1 MTKEKIE
8 NKLFWHY
15 LSGGVLALI
24 WICIEIDI
32 YPVRNT
38 DEYYLGGYNQLSC
51 LCLIILGILVYKV
64 IKIIS
69 LKKQLKKAQL
79 CIENKACLFFV
90 IDAQEKYFF
99 LSLK

>member
-32 YPVRNT
+32 YPVRNIWV
-38 DEYYLGGYNQLSC
+38 D
-51 LCLIILGILVYKV
+51 II
-64 IKIIS
+64 
-69 LKKQLKKAQL
+69 
-79 CIENKACLFFV
+79 N
-90 IDAQEKYFF
+90 
-99 LSLK
+99 

>member
-24 WICIEIDI
+24 WSCIEIDI

-51 LCLIILGILVYKV
+51 L
-64 IKIIS
+64 
-69 LKKQLKKAQL
+69 
-79 CIENKACLFFV
+79 
-90 IDAQEKYFF
+90 
-99 LSLK
+99 

>member
-51 LCLIILGILVYKV
+51 LCLIILGISIYKV

-79 CIENKACLFFV
+79 CIEHK
-90 IDAQEKYFF
+90 
-99 LSLK
+99 

>member
-38 DEYYLGGYNQLSC
+38 EET
-51 LCLIILGILVYKV
+51 
-64 IKIIS
+64 IK
-69 LKKQLKKAQL
+69 KGTVVHRA
-79 CIENKACLFFV
+79 
-90 IDAQEKYFF
+90 
-99 LSLK
+99 

>member
-38 DEYYLGGYNQLSC
+38 DEYYWGGYNQLSC

-79 CIENKACLFFV
+79 CIELDCFFV

>member
-32 YPVRNT
+32 YPV
-38 DEYYLGGYNQLSC
+38 
-51 LCLIILGILVYKV
+51 ILGILVYKV

-69 LKKQLKKAQL
+69 LKKQLKKALL
-79 CIENKACLFFV
+79 CIEHK
-90 IDAQEKYFF
+90 
-99 LSLK
+99 

>member
-24 WICIEIDI
+24 WI
-32 YPVRNT
+32 
-38 DEYYLGGYNQLSC
+38 YYLGGYNQLSC

-69 LKKQLKKAQL
+69 LKKQLKKALL
-79 CIENKACLFFV
+79 CIEHK
-90 IDAQEKYFF
+90 
-99 LSLK
+99 

>member
-24 WICIEIDI
+24 WVCIEIDI

-38 DEYYLGGYNQLSC
+38 GGYNQLSC
-51 LCLIILGILVYKV
+51 LCLIILGILIYKV

-79 CIENKACLFFV
+79 CIEHK
-90 IDAQEKYFF
+90 
-99 LSLK
+99 

>member
-51 LCLIILGILVYKV
+51 LCLII
-64 IKIIS
+64 
-69 LKKQLKKAQL
+69 
-79 CIENKACLFFV
+79 
-90 IDAQEKYFF
+90 
-99 LSLK
+99 

>member
-15 LSGGVLALI
+15 LSGGVLAFI

-38 DEYYLGGYNQLSC
+38 DEYY
-51 LCLIILGILVYKV
+51 
-64 IKIIS
+64 
-69 LKKQLKKAQL
+69 
-79 CIENKACLFFV
+79 
-90 IDAQEKYFF
+90 
-99 LSLK
+99 

>member
-51 LCLIILGILVYKV
+51 LCLIILGILVYKDHLFEET
-64 IKIIS
+64 IKKS
-69 LKKQLKKAQL
+69 TVVHRA
-79 CIENKACLFFV
+79 
-90 IDAQEKYFF
+90 
-99 LSLK
+99 

>member
-1 MTKEKIE
+1 MMTKEIIE
-8 NKLFWHY
+8 NKLFWHHF
-15 LSGGVLALI
+15 SGGVLALI

-32 YPVRNT
+32 YSVRNT

-69 LKKQLKKAQL
+69 LKKQLKNGQL
-79 CIENKACLFFV
+79 CREKKVSLLV
-90 IDAQEKYFF
+90 IM
-99 LSLK
+99 

>member
-51 LCLIILGILVYKV
+51 LCLIILGIAR
-64 IKIIS
+64 IS
-69 LKKQLKKAQL
+69 LERLIVDGRIHPARIEETIKKGTVVHRA
-79 CIENKACLFFV
+79 
-90 IDAQEKYFF
+90 
-99 LSLK
+99 

>member
-8 NKLFWHY
+8 NNLFWHY

-38 DEYYLGGYNQLSC
+38 DEYYWGGYNQLSC
-51 LCLIILGILVYKV
+51 LCLIIS
-64 IKIIS
+64 S
-69 LKKQLKKAQL
+69 L
-79 CIENKACLFFV
+79 
-90 IDAQEKYFF
+90 
-99 LSLK
+99 

>member
-1 MTKEKIE
+1 MVIYFDLDDTLYRLYDPFYKAYQK
-8 NKLFWHY
+8 
-15 LSGGVLALI
+15 VLALI
-24 WICIEIDI
+24 WVCIEIDI

-79 CIENKACLFFV
+79 CIEHK
-90 IDAQEKYFF
+90 
-99 LSLK
+99 

>member
-24 WICIEIDI
+24 

-38 DEYYLGGYNQLSC
+38 DEYYWGGYNQLSC

-79 CIENKACLFFV
+79 CIEHK
-90 IDAQEKYFF
+90 
-99 LSLK
+99 